1 MSNKV
6 RKERRPKFKGSTPD
20 LEKVLY
26 DNGRPQAE
34 IDATKKLL
42 KEKKST
48 IQDLTD
54 EPMDMDTP
62 LMASVEDWDR
72 TDLQTAGP
80 WGSKKF
86 LLPVGDENYR
96 RRYDMIDW
104 TK

>member
-26 DNGRPQAE
+26 DHGRPQAE

-48 IQDLTD
+48 IQELTD
-54 EPMDMDTP
+54 EPMDKDNC
-62 LMASVEDWDR
+62 LMAAYEDWDR
-72 TDLQTAGP
+72 VDKKGH
-80 WGSKKF
+80 WGDSVMSTPSRKF
-86 LLPVGDENYR
+86 QENYPL
-96 RRYDMIDW
+96 IDW
-104 TK
+104 TR